1 MKWWNKERKGFVHFI
16 SVGNTL
22 EHACQSLRHN
32 AMSRTAMTQQS
43 HCSDA
48 NTPHTC
54 QALQHTAT
62 HCNTLQHTAIVRHCR
77 TTCIS
82 SVAVLFMTNY
92 LKHAVTNC
100 NTAHFMHGCCVG
112 DELTSDTMCQ
122 WDVSNMIRNM
132 TKGMSHVMRNM
143 TKQIMRNMTN
153 QNMTKR
159 TTFWYHVSIRHVRP
173 SDTTCCRKMSTLSAW
188 MSCHFALGIAVL

>member
-1 MKWWNKERKGFVHFI
+1 MKQRKKGLCAFHQCRQHTGTRLPITATQCNVAHC
-16 SVGNTL
+16 NDTT
-22 EHACQSLRHN
+22 ESLQWR
-32 AMSRTAMTQQS
+32 Q
-43 HCSDA
+43 
-48 NTPHTC
+48 HTTH
-54 QALQHTAT
+54 LPGTAT

-173 SDTTCCRKMSTLSAW
+173 SDTTCCREMSTLSAW